1 MANQRK
7 VIDKSKNSTV
17 HWIGD
22 KKNNVAPKK
31 IEPKKQ
37 LEKKEIKLENINK
50 PDIKKVVEP
59 IVKKAIPPVV
69 EKIISPIIKTK
80 TVDESI
86 TKEPIIKPP
95 IIINKTKNINKLDN
109 HNATR
114 ILSVEKLN
122 KFFVKSGK
130 LVQVL
135 EDVDFFVNEKDFFGI
150 IGESGS
156 GKSTTGKCMI
166 RLYSS
171 SSGIITFDNRI
182 INNPV
187 LKISQKISY
196 MFDKL
201 ASPSDPI
208 SIAMRKNHLKSI
220 NKNYKKQSKNWLY
233 KNMSMIFQDPMSS
246 LNPRKN
252 VLELVSEPL
261 AINKTISRDIKKLFK
276 LYEETNPYFQN
287 TYKNQEFDLSKK
299 YFIPFYKNN
308 IKLFE
313 QTILELNN
321 LPFELNRASD
331 LLGIISD
338 LEFNYK
344 NSLKELNTFV
354 LDIKDL
360 VYKNHKKLIRGN
372 IHPTEIKYYETEKK
386 LKLEKQY
393 LKLPKEYE
401 DLKDILNKSQVRL
414 KEYIEKQK
422 AVYELQ
428 NLPKFKSILNC
439 LKSEIKS
446 MQQDAKLTHSITD
459 HLFKKTDIF
468 IKKDTYNALKEV
480 IETYGAGTNAY
491 FDLDKMNNFCEFI
504 SNKIKSKYT
513 DLTKDT
519 AKLVELS
526 TRLDTLSISEAGQE
540 FITEILSEYK
550 NLYNKIEDEL
560 KVLKDTDFIEEDVEV
575 KQAINEMV
583 ESSFQIKHAITIE
596 IEHIQKT
603 ILNIIESMN
612 RCKNAYK
619 RNKLE
624 TSEAYEIALKD
635 FRIADIRRQ
644 MFVKEDNKE
653 FRTTKLPYIN
663 EQKVIIRELDNEL
676 YNIHKKLRV
685 IVEQKLRG
693 FIRLLHQDP
702 KHNVENVFK
711 EKLSHWMKAFSDDE
725 KSKRNAADIL
735 KRNIKNSLTS
745 ISAVNFEITNSL
757 ETIALYRKLRTKNKL
772 KLISCAHSL
781 KNIVTRDYVYNAL
794 DEVGLKNEHAYRYPH
809 EFSGGQRQRIVIA
822 RALISKPKLIIA
834 DEPISALD
842 VSIQAQVVNI
852 MKDLAKKH
860 NITFIFIAH
869 DLSMVR
875 YASNRLIIMHKG
887 KIVEKGDTN
896 EVFNHPIHPYT
907 KSLIKASP
915 ELSKIHVD
923 LASFSSKLDYDKNY
937 SINNRPEFYS
947 VSDEF
952 EHYVF
957 ATKEQIKKWKK

>member
-1 MANQRK
+1 MANQKK

-37 LEKKEIKLENINK
+37 LKNINK
-50 PDIKKVVEP
+50 PDIKKVIEP
-59 IVKKAIPPVV
+59 VVKKAIPPVV

-80 TVDESI
+80 TVDEPI
-86 TKEPIIKPP
+86 TKEPITKTP
-95 IIINKTKNINKLDN
+95 IINKTKNINKLDN

-360 VYKNHKKLIRGN
+360 VYKNNKKLIRGN

-624 TSEAYEIALKD
+624 TSEAYEIALRD
-635 FRIADIRRQ
+635 FTIADIRRQ

-693 FIRLLHQDP
+693 FIKLLHQDP
-702 KHNVENVFK
+702 NHNVENVFK